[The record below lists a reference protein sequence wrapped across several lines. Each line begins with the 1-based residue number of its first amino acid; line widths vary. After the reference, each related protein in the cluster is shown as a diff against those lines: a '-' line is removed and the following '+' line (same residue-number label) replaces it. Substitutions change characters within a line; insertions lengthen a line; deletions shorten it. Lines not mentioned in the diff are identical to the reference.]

1 MGVFRTLGE
10 KPWLSPS
17 AEGSSTE
24 AGARQSPSER
34 IGLRFFLLMV
44 AIVFSLITSV
54 YFMRMSFPDWEPLA
68 DPRLLWL
75 NTALLALASLALETA
90 RRAARR
96 RDDRGVVRRGLLLGG
111 LFGVAFLAGQLVAW
125 RQLVEAGY
133 FATTNPANSFF
144 YLITGLHW
152 LHIAGGVIA
161 WMRTSGRLRAEG
173 VGSHRTRLSLELCAV
188 YWHFL
193 LLVWIAMF
201 VLLLTT

>member
-1 MGVFRTLGE
+1 MGLLRTLGE

-17 AEGSSTE
+17 SQGSS
-24 AGARQSPSER
+24 AGTVARQLPSER
-34 IGLRFFLLMV
+34 IGLRFFLMMV
-44 AIVFSLITSV
+44 GILFSLITSV

-75 NTALLALASLALETA
+75 NTGLLALASLALETA

-96 RDDRGVVRRGLLLGG
+96 REGKRVRQGLLLGG
-111 LFGVAFLAGQLVAW
+111 LLGVAFLAGQLLAW

-152 LHIAGGVIA
+152 IHIMGGVIA
-161 WMRTSGRLRAEG
+161 WMRTSGRLRADG
-173 VGSHRTRLSLELCAV
+173 AGGGRTRLSLDLCAV

-201 VLLLTT
+201 ALLLTT

>member
-1 MGVFRTLGE
+1 MGFFRTLGE

-17 AEGSSTE
+17 EQGSSA
-24 AGARQSPSER
+24 AGAARKLPAAR

-44 AIVFSLITSV
+44 AILFSLITSV

-96 RDDRGVVRRGLLLGG
+96 QDDKVLRRGLLLGG
-111 LFGVAFLAGQLVAW
+111 LLGIAFLAGQILAW
-125 RQLVEAGY
+125 QQLVGLGY
-133 FATTNPANSFF
+133 FVTANPANSFF

-161 WMRTSGRLRAEG
+161 WLRTSGRLREEG
-173 VGSHRTRLSLELCAV
+173 SESGRMRLSLELCAI

-193 LLVWIAMF
+193 LLVWIGMF
-201 VLLLTT
+201 ALLLTT